1 MNTSNI
7 NSNKDGIL
15 IPDHY
20 LTVEEMEQIEA
31 KLIEEQRTIQ
41 KERMKLM
48 STIENEHSEKGD
60 LIDRANKECEL
71 EIESKI
77 VQRDTESLN
86 RIALALNKI
95 KNDPDFG
102 YCDCCGEEIGFKRLM
117 VRPFTKECIDC
128 KSIKELDQMYE
139 KVRTGK

>member
-7 NSNKDGIL
+7 NSKQEGLL

-20 LTVEEMEQIEA
+20 LTIEEMEQIEA
-31 KLIEEQRTIQ
+31 KLLDEQKTIQ
-41 KERMKLM
+41 KERMQLM
-48 STIENEHSEKGD
+48 KTIEQDHSDKGD

-77 VQRDTESLN
+77 LERDNRSLN
-86 RIALALNKI
+86 QIGLALSRI
-95 KNDPDFG
+95 KNDEDFG
-102 YCDCCGEEIGFKRLM
+102 YCNCCGEPIGFNRLM

-128 KSIKELDQMYE
+128 KSLKELDQMHE
-139 KVRTGK
+139 RIRTGK